1 MISAG
6 EKTKAQR
13 FTPGHKASQLQG
25 QDSNQICLHSNSVSL
40 HLRIHM
46 RKAFCVWGRASG
58 CSIVVNQGAGW
69 SWLFTVDGL
78 HWDEPT
84 GGNRRALVPDSVAV
98 NSSSA
103 IFVSCCSLK
112 QVT

>member
-1 MISAG
+1 MNSTG
-6 EKTKAQR
+6 EKTKLQR
-13 FTPGHKASQLQG
+13 FTPGHKASQLEG

-78 HWDEPT
+78 RWDETT

-98 NSSSA
+98 NSNSA